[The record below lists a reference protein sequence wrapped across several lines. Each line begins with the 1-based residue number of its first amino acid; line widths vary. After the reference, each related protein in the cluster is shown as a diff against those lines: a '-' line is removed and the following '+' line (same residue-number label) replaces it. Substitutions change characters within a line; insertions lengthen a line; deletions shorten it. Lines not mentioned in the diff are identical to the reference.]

1 MSYVTQTLTRTAA
14 ESSGSTYEA
23 VAAEMAQDLTALLV
37 SADSRITALSGDENG
52 VLINGKFKLIIEAG
66 TISGANTVVLT
77 IRNESTDL
85 ASCYAAVRTGT
96 GTTARNFLL
105 NVHVFIS
112 DTVFSLILRNVKTTG
127 SNFNVNICSFT
138 DENGGTVVGYTAT
151 TSYNASSSRNFA
163 SDTSFFDLADNSQGK
178 TIAKRLPYVHDGTA
192 AELATLSGKVI
203 LSGSQRAADVGGVI
217 ECSTVTGDM
226 VYPSGGKTYYA
237 IDDNTLAEI

>member
-14 ESSGSTYEA
+14 DGSTATWEA

-66 TISGANTVVLT
+66 TIQGANTVVLT
-77 IRNESTDL
+77 IRNGSTDL
-85 ASCYAAVRTGT
+85 ASCYAAVRTGA
-96 GTTARNFLL
+96 GPAGRNFLL
-105 NVHVFIS
+105 DVHVFIS
-112 DTVFSLILRNVKTTG
+112 GTVFSLILRNVKTTG
-127 SNFNVNICSFT
+127 SNFDVNICSFT

-151 TSYNASSSRNFA
+151 TGSNASPSRKFA
-163 SDTSFFDLADNSQGK
+163 SDTSFFDLADNSRGK

>member
-14 ESSGSTYEA
+14 DGSSATYEA

-66 TISGANTVVLT
+66 TIQGANTVVLT
-77 IRNESTDL
+77 IRNGSTDL
-85 ASCYAAVRTGT
+85 ASCYAAVRTGA
-96 GTTARNFLL
+96 GTAGRNFLL
-105 NVHVFIS
+105 DVHVFIS
-112 DTVFSLILRNVKTTG
+112 GTVFSLILRNVKTTG

-151 TSYNASSSRNFA
+151 TGYNASSSRNFA
-163 SDTSFFDLADNSQGK
+163 SDTSFFDLADNSLGK

>member
-14 ESSGSTYEA
+14 DGSSSTYEA

-66 TISGANTVVLT
+66 TVSSINTVVLT
-77 IRNESTDL
+77 IRNGSTDL
-85 ASCYAAVRTGT
+85 ASCYAAVRAGT
-96 GTTARNFLL
+96 GTAGRNFLL
-105 NVHVFIS
+105 DVHVFIS
-112 DTVFSLILRNVKTTG
+112 GTVFSLILRNVKTTG
-127 SNFNVNICSFT
+127 SNFDVNICSFT

-151 TSYNASSSRNFA
+151 TSSNASSSRNFA
-163 SDTSFFDLADNSQGK
+163 SDTSFFDLADNSRGK

>member
-14 ESSGSTYEA
+14 DGSSGTWEA

-37 SADSRITALSGDENG
+37 SADSRITVLSGDENG
-52 VLINGKFKLIIEAG
+52 VLINGKFKLIIGAG
-66 TISGANTVVLT
+66 IASSASTVVLT
-77 IRNESTDL
+77 IRNGSTDL
-85 ASCYAAVRTGT
+85 ASCYAAVRAGT
-96 GTTARNFLL
+96 GTAGRNFLL
-105 NVHVFIS
+105 DVHVFIS
-112 DTVFSLILRNVKTTG
+112 GTVFSLILRNVRTTG
-127 SNFNVNICSFT
+127 SNFDVNICSFT

-151 TSYNASSSRNFA
+151 TGSSASYSRKFA
-163 SDTSFFDLADNSQGK
+163 SDTSFFDLADNSRGK

>member
-1 MSYVTQTLTRTAA
+1 MSYVTQTLTKTAVD
-14 ESSGSTYEA
+14 SSTYEA

-66 TISGANTVVLT
+66 TISSASTVVLT
-77 IRNESTDL
+77 IRNGSTDL

-96 GTTARNFLL
+96 GTAGRNFLL
-105 NVHVFIS
+105 DVHVFIS

-127 SNFNVNICSFT
+127 SNFDVNICSFT

-151 TSYNASSSRNFA
+151 TSANASSSRNFA
-163 SDTSFFDLADNSQGK
+163 SDTSFFDLADNSRGK

-203 LSGSQRAADVGGVI
+203 LSGSQRAADVSGVI

>member
-14 ESSGSTYEA
+14 GGSSGTYEA

-77 IRNESTDL
+77 IRNGSTDL

-96 GTTARNFLL
+96 GTAGRNFLL

-151 TSYNASSSRNFA
+151 ISYNASSSRNFA
-163 SDTSFFDLADNSQGK
+163 SDTSFFDLADNSRGK

>member
-1 MSYVTQTLTRTAA
+1 MSYVTQTLTKTAA
-14 ESSGSTYEA
+14 DVSPATYEA
-23 VAAEMAQDLTALLV
+23 LAAEMAQDLTALLV

-52 VLINGKFKLIIEAG
+52 VLINGKFKLIIETG
-66 TISGANTVVLT
+66 TISSASTVVLT
-77 IRNESTDL
+77 IRNGSTDL
-85 ASCYAAVRTGT
+85 ASCYAAVRAGA
-96 GTTARNFLL
+96 GNAGRNFLL
-105 NVHVFIS
+105 DVHVFIS
-112 DTVFSLILRNVKTTG
+112 GTVFSLILRNVKTTG
-127 SNFNVNICSFT
+127 SNFDVNICSFT

-151 TSYNASSSRNFA
+151 TGSSASSSRNFA
-163 SDTSFFDLADNSQGK
+163 SDTSFFDLADNSRGK

>member
-14 ESSGSTYEA
+14 DSSSATYEA

-52 VLINGKFKLIIEAG
+52 VLINGKFKLIIGAG
-66 TISGANTVVLT
+66 TVSGANTVVLT

-112 DTVFSLILRNVKTTG
+112 GTVFSLILRNVKTTG
-127 SNFNVNICSFT
+127 SNFDVNICSFT
-138 DENGGTVVGYTAT
+138 DENGGTVVGYTAK
-151 TSYNASSSRNFA
+151 TSSNASSSRNFA
-163 SDTSFFDLADNSQGK
+163 SDTSFFDLADNSRGK

>member
-14 ESSGSTYEA
+14 DSSSGTWEA

-37 SADSRITALSGDENG
+37 SADSRITVLSGDENG

-77 IRNESTDL
+77 IRNGSTDL

-105 NVHVFIS
+105 DVHVFIS
-112 DTVFSLILRNVKTTG
+112 GTVFSLILRNVKTTG

-151 TSYNASSSRNFA
+151 TGSSASYSRKFA
-163 SDTSFFDLADNSQGK
+163 SDTSFFDLADNSRGK

-203 LSGSQRAADVGGVI
+203 LSGSQRAADVSGVI

>member
-1 MSYVTQTLTRTAA
+1 MSYVTQTLTKTAA
-14 ESSGSTYEA
+14 DDSSATYEA

-66 TISGANTVVLT
+66 TIQGANTVVLT
-77 IRNESTDL
+77 IRNGSTDL
-85 ASCYAAVRTGT
+85 ASCYAAVRASTGT
-96 GTTARNFLL
+96 ARRNFLL
-105 NVHVFIS
+105 DVHVFIS

-127 SNFNVNICSFT
+127 SNFDVNICSFT

-163 SDTSFFDLADNSQGK
+163 SDTSFFDLADNSRGK

-192 AELATLSGKVI
+192 AELAALSGKVI
-203 LSGSQRAADVGGVI
+203 LSGSQRAADVSGVI

>member
-14 ESSGSTYEA
+14 DGSAATYEA

-66 TISGANTVVLT
+66 TVSGANTVVLT
-77 IRNESTDL
+77 IRNGSTDL
-85 ASCYAAVRTGT
+85 ASCYAVVRTGT
-96 GTTARNFLL
+96 GTAGRNFLL
-105 NVHVFIS
+105 DVHVFIS
-112 DTVFSLILRNVKTTG
+112 GTVFSLILRNVKTTG
-127 SNFNVNICSFT
+127 SNFDVNICSFT

-151 TSYNASSSRNFA
+151 TSSNASSSRNFA
-163 SDTSFFDLADNSQGK
+163 SDTSFFDLADNSRGK

-237 IDDNTLAEI
+237 IDDNTLAEK

>member
-14 ESSGSTYEA
+14 DSSSGTWEA

-37 SADSRITALSGDENG
+37 SADSRITVLSGDENG
-52 VLINGKFKLIIEAG
+52 VLINGKFKLIIGAG
-66 TISGANTVVLT
+66 IASSASTVVLT
-77 IRNESTDL
+77 IRNGSTDL
-85 ASCYAAVRTGT
+85 ASCYAAVRAGT
-96 GTTARNFLL
+96 GTAGRNFLL
-105 NVHVFIS
+105 DVHVFIS
-112 DTVFSLILRNVKTTG
+112 GTVFSLILRNVRTTG
-127 SNFNVNICSFT
+127 SNFDVNICSFT

-151 TSYNASSSRNFA
+151 TGSSASYSRKFA
-163 SDTSFFDLADNSQGK
+163 SDTSFFDLADNSRGK

-203 LSGSQRAADVGGVI
+203 LSGSQRAADVSGVI

>member
-1 MSYVTQTLTRTAA
+1 MSYVTQKLTRTAA
-14 ESSGSTYEA
+14 DSSGSTYEA

-52 VLINGKFKLIIEAG
+52 VLIDDKFKLIIEAG
-66 TISGANTVVLT
+66 AISGANTVVLT
-77 IRNESTDL
+77 IRNGSTDL

-163 SDTSFFDLADNSQGK
+163 SDTSFFDLADNSRGK

-203 LSGSQRAADVGGVI
+203 LSGSQRAADVSGVI

>member
-14 ESSGSTYEA
+14 DGSSATYEA

-52 VLINGKFKLIIEAG
+52 VLIDDKFKLIIEAG
-66 TISGANTVVLT
+66 ATSGANTVVLT

-112 DTVFSLILRNVKTTG
+112 GTVFSLILRNVKTTG

-151 TSYNASSSRNFA
+151 TNYNASSSRNFA
-163 SDTSFFDLADNSQGK
+163 SDTSFFDLADNSRGK

-203 LSGSQRAADVGGVI
+203 LSGSQRAADVGGVV

>member
-14 ESSGSTYEA
+14 DSSTYEA

-66 TISGANTVVLT
+66 AISGANTVVLT
-77 IRNESTDL
+77 IRNGSTDL

-151 TSYNASSSRNFA
+151 ISYNANASSSRNFA
-163 SDTSFFDLADNSQGK
+163 SDTSFFDLADNSRGK

-203 LSGSQRAADVGGVI
+203 LSGSQRAADVSGVI